1 MTSDAAKASADHN
14 IKVCVRIR
22 PQSQSELASNE
33 RVCVHRGLH
42 ETLLLSPEGG
52 NGLREPI
59 AYSFDWI
66 LPGDASQERVYEELG
81 HHMVQGVAD
90 GFHGCALAYGQTSSG
105 KSHTAEYLVKV
116 SYLEIYNEKV
126 RDLLTPGGASGS
138 SSPSLEIRQHPD
150 IGVFVEGL
158 SHNVANAPEDV
169 LRLLDFGHKIR
180 VVGATNLNAASS
192 RSHAVVT
199 LHVERSSLDRG
210 RRRVRRAQLH
220 AVDLAGSERLA
231 NAGAGEARQ
240 KESKE
245 INKSLL
251 ALSLMISKLASRE
264 QQQSRQG
271 GSSNSSMPH
280 IPYRSSKLTYLL
292 SEAVMGNCR
301 TVLLA
306 CVSPSTGSFSMTES
320 TVHFASSAKKIRTR
334 PVKNEDVDG
343 CLVEAL
349 KAEIESLKDQLK
361 QMGGDPNKDV
371 VERMVTAQLLHAQ
384 LSPTKEELQAQSQAF
399 ECRRNQVLENLGL
412 SRQQLASVALRGE
425 LPRVRED
432 ADPYLVNVCD
442 DPLLSGCL
450 MYALH
455 TDRTVC
461 VGSDPACAI
470 HVEGLGI
477 QPEMCRFT
485 NLDGFRVRISVPPA
499 EDQQGSKAEEKKR
512 QKSLFKGG
520 SAQVFLNNQL
530 VSEDQQLQNKD
541 RIRIGSTHI
550 FQLFIPQEVTR
561 NQQGHRVTE
570 LVDKMV
576 AGCSSQNRLAQ
587 EFATH
592 LRERIGKDRTLEVLR
607 SLDSVQAL
615 VDEANEMTE
624 ELRGGESHEFEFKA
638 QVLSDVTSVDTD
650 PEVAVSLYVMERPEG
665 VGPSGEW
672 FFKSGGP
679 GSRSLRALFSVEQF
693 RTRLEALRDVYHEVE
708 CRDEPWGLAGDL
720 DPWNIHDSVP
730 RLLETVEGIV

>member
-1 MTSDAAKASADHN
+1 
-14 IKVCVRIR
+14 
-22 PQSQSELASNE
+22 
-33 RVCVHRGLH
+33 
-42 ETLLLSPEGG
+42 
-52 NGLREPI
+52 
-59 AYSFDWI
+59 
-66 LPGDASQERVYEELG
+66 
-81 HHMVQGVAD
+81 
-90 GFHGCALAYGQTSSG
+90 
-105 KSHTAEYLVKV
+105 
-116 SYLEIYNEKV
+116 
-126 RDLLTPGGASGS
+126 
-138 SSPSLEIRQHPD
+138 
-150 IGVFVEGL
+150 
-158 SHNVANAPEDV
+158 
-169 LRLLDFGHKIR
+169 
-180 VVGATNLNAASS
+180 
-192 RSHAVVT
+192 
-199 LHVERSSLDRG
+199 
-210 RRRVRRAQLH
+210 
-220 AVDLAGSERLA
+220 
-231 NAGAGEARQ
+231 
-240 KESKE
+240 
-245 INKSLL
+245 
-251 ALSLMISKLASRE
+251 
-264 QQQSRQG
+264 
-271 GSSNSSMPH
+271 
-280 IPYRSSKLTYLL
+280 
-292 SEAVMGNCR
+292 
-301 TVLLA
+301 
-306 CVSPSTGSFSMTES
+306 MTES

-432 ADPYLVNVCD
+432 A
-442 DPLLSGCL
+442 
-450 MYALH
+450 
-455 TDRTVC
+455 VC

-638 QVLSDVTSVDTD
+638 QVLSDVTSVD
-650 PEVAVSLYVMERPEG
+650 
-665 VGPSGEW
+665 
-672 FFKSGGP
+672 
-679 GSRSLRALFSVEQF
+679 
-693 RTRLEALRDVYHEVE
+693 
-708 CRDEPWGLAGDL
+708 
-720 DPWNIHDSVP
+720 
-730 RLLETVEGIV
+730 